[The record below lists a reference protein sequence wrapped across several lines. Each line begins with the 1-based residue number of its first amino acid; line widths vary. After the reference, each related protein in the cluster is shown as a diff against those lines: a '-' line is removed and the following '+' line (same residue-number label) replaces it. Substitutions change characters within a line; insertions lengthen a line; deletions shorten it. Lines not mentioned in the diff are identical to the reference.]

1 MPREGRPIP
10 LESDKMIPLFRGT
23 FSATMQEMLGGAA
36 EGPARIG
43 DFTWRSAGSA
53 GTRTLRYYGHLKL
66 LLMPRGP
73 LTLGVSTAAGSA
85 GGARIHSH
93 FSSCSSQEKAKEGAA
108 ANLSNLTSPNL
119 I

>member
-10 LESDKMIPLFRGT
+10 LESDKMIPLFRGS

-43 DFTWRSAGSA
+43 DFTWRSA